1 MLRCKNNNKHKQ
13 TVAHAILSPY
23 GRHLLMHNCKYTGR
37 PRECSAGECYN
48 CSNTQD
54 QTFHNPAVLCFALT
68 WFLLLLLLLLLLLF
82 SPLLLFDVN
91 KYINIWLWGSKNLIQ
106 VCVVNSTW
114 PTLQPVNPKEHSRI
128 HSECKRES
136 ERERERNAWSGQGC
150 VCVFFRF
157 FFFFFFFFFVVVLV
171 VGGVVLKIKIKRR
184 THSN

>member
-136 ERERERNAWSGQGC
+136 EREREECMERSR
-150 VCVFFRF
+150 VCVGGFFLF
-157 FFFFFFFFFVVVLV
+157 FLLLLLLVVVLV

-184 THSN
+184 SHSN